1 MSYESIKSNFIDNT
15 KSKIF
20 LDESGSSISRFDKL
34 KYKMVDRLTEEQLSF
49 FWRPEEINLL
59 KDQKDYRSL
68 QANEQHIF
76 SSNIKR
82 QIVLDTIQS
91 KNPSL
96 AFIPLVT
103 LPEMES
109 WLTTWSFSESI
120 HSRSYTHIIRNV
132 YSDPSII
139 FDDIM
144 NNKEIIECTHD
155 ISEHYDDLINYT
167 NMYNYLGEG
176 KHVVNG
182 KVVEVSKYE
191 LKKKIW
197 LCINS
202 VNVLEGIRFYV
213 SFACSFAFAELKKM
227 EGNAK
232 IIRFICRDENLH
244 LGSTQMLLKLLPK
257 DDEDFAKIAKE
268 CELEVISLFNKA
280 IEQEKRWADYL
291 FKDGSMIGLNAKLLS
306 DYVDYI
312 GQRRMESIGLVN
324 HKPKANPLPWT
335 QKWISS
341 ETVQVAA
348 QEVENSSYRVGDAVL
363 DVGED
368 SFKQYKL

>member
-1 MSYESIKSNFIDNT
+1 MSYESIKLTYVDNT
-15 KSKIF
+15 KSNIF
-20 LDESGSSISRFDKL
+20 LDNAGPSISRFDKL
-34 KYKMVDRLTEEQLSF
+34 KYKMIDRLTEEQLSF

-68 QANEQHIF
+68 HSNEQHIF

-82 QIVLDTIQS
+82 QIVLDTIQA
-91 KNPSL
+91 KNPSV

-144 NNKEIIECTHD
+144 NNKEIVECSHD

-167 NMYNYLGEG
+167 NMYMYLGEG
-176 KHVVNG
+176 THNVNG
-182 KVVEVSKYE
+182 KIVEVSKYE

-268 CELEVISLFNKA
+268 CEGEVIALFHKA
-280 IEQEKRWADYL
+280 IEQEKTWAQYL

-312 GQRRMESIGLVN
+312 GQRRMESIGLIN
-324 HKPKANPLPWT
+324 HKQKTNPLPWM

-363 DVGED
+363 DVGEE
-368 SFKQYKL
+368 SFKKYSL